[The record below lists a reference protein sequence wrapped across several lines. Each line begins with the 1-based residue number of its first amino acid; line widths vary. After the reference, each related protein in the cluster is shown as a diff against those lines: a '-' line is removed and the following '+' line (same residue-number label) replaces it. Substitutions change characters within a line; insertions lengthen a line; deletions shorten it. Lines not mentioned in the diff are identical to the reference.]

1 MRINRSYAMAAAAW
15 LVLVVVGAVLVW
27 AVISRAGQGVVS
39 SPPGS
44 SIGAAAPI
52 TAAPHHKRA
61 EKPKSAKPKR
71 HRPSGSASAAP
82 GGGSPGSGPSK
93 PRSSSTPKS
102 APQSQAPPPAS
113 GTSPSP
119 SSGPAP
125 NPGPKSSNNNTNSPP
140 PSSSSPPPPKPS
152 SQPDSGVRRSWQGSA
167 GSVTVECQGPKISLQ
182 GAQPNTGWSV
192 DVDDRGP
199 DKVRVDFE
207 RNNGEGRTRVM
218 AECVGGTPRF
228 DIDNGD

>member
-44 SIGAAAPI
+44 TVGQAAPI
-52 TAAPHHKRA
+52 TASPAHKHTGKPKATKHKRQ
-61 EKPKSAKPKR
+61 
-71 HRPSGSASAAP
+71 RPSGAASASP
-82 GGGSPGSGPSK
+82 GGGSPSTSPSK
-93 PRSSSTPKS
+93 PQGSSSTPNS
-102 APQSQAPPPAS
+102 APQSPAPPAAS
-113 GTSPSP
+113 T
-119 SSGPAP
+119 AP
-125 NPGPKSSNNNTNSPP
+125 NPGPGPAPGPGPKSSPNNPP
-140 PSSSSPPPPKPS
+140 PSSSPSPPPPKPS
-152 SQPDSGVRRSWQGSA
+152 SSPDSGVRRSWQGSA
-167 GSVTVECQGPKISLQ
+167 GSVTVECQGPRISLQ
-182 GAQPNTGWSV
+182 GAQPNTGWSI

-207 RNNGEGRTRVM
+207 SNNGERRTRVM

-228 DIDNGD
+228 DVDSDT